1 MARKKRIKQDTQNA
15 TGREAKETRVKINCL
30 RDNAIIIKKP
40 GENIKVKANNPR
52 ETSYRRKAKKQVEFE
67 DTMRNPNFTTS
78 IENTA
83 KNSEKITEKKRQQID
98 VNVHHYINDKVVK
111 PKAILADINKPK
123 RTQKKDKKDII
134 SGSKTNKSNRINE
147 FKKMLYKIF
156 IGYRHMT
163 ATIEKK
169 LKQLGFSIKRKKNH
183 LILTL
188 LFNGNE
194 HTFTISTSASDN
206 LCGYKIVST
215 IINTISM

>member
-15 TGREAKETRVKINCL
+15 TGRKAKETRVKINCL
-30 RDNAIIIKKP
+30 SDNAIIIKNT
-40 GENIKVKANNPR
+40 GENIKVKANNTR
-52 ETSYRRKAKKQVEFE
+52 ETIYRRKAKKQVEFE
-67 DTMRNPNFTTS
+67 DTMRNPNPTTS
-78 IENTA
+78 TENTA
-83 KNSEKITEKKRQQID
+83 KNGEKVTEKKLQQID
-98 VNVHHYINDKVVK
+98 VNVQHSIDDKVIK
-111 PKAILADINKPK
+111 PKAILAEINKPNRK
-123 RTQKKDKKDII
+123 QKKDKKDTM
-134 SGSKTNKSNRINE
+134 SGTKANKPNRINE
-147 FKKMLYKIF
+147 LKKMLYKIF